1 MPTIQQ
7 VVNLIAAP
15 PFGIVTR
22 DPGAFTLSTGQYAL
36 TRPTGPINV
45 DAVGIAFSFFTIPV
59 EFGWREGINRE
70 YDLKIC
76 EFAPLYHSLSSIA
89 DPGGHDFY
97 AGTTEIHHEGE
108 YYFFPQLLPTRVD
121 VWVQVGCTVVV
132 DWLLA
137 L

>member
-7 VVNLIAAP
+7 VVNLLAAP
-15 PFGIVTR
+15 PFGIVSR
-22 DPGAFTLSTGQYAL
+22 QPGALVL
-36 TRPTGPINV
+36 TSGLTSIYRIRGPVNV
-45 DAVGIAFSFFTIPV
+45 DAVGIAFSFFTVPI
-59 EFGWREGINRE
+59 EFGWTDGIFKE

-76 EFAPLYHSLSSIA
+76 EFAPLYHSLSTVA

-97 AGTTEIHHEGE
+97 APVTEVHHEGE

-121 VWVQVGCTVVV
+121 VWVMVGCVVVV